1 METTNDE
8 RPTDE
13 LICQLLQL
21 DSEEDGYW
29 DILTVLW
36 RRATTDT
43 LLRARQLCE
52 SPSAAER
59 KLGADVLG
67 QLGTK
72 PDVLHEERLEL
83 LLTLLSRETEP
94 DVLAAACIGLSH
106 LYDPKADGPIIRLK
120 DHPDEDVR
128 YSVAFGLTGDRDN
141 AVTATLMELSADVA
155 SDVRDWAT
163 FRLGMMEAAPPE
175 VLDALADRLTD
186 EDEDT
191 RAEAIVGL
199 SRRKDQRAL
208 EPLIECLNQLKAGEN
223 QGYDYAEGLLYE
235 AAAELEDPR
244 LCPALLKLESR
255 TAVYSSLPDAI
266 VKCGCKEL

>member
-1 METTNDE
+1 METTKDE

-13 LICQLLQL
+13 LVGQVLELN
-21 DSEEDGYW
+21 SEEDGYW

-43 LLRARQLCE
+43 LSRARQLCA
-52 SPSAAER
+52 SPNASER

-83 LLTLLSRETEP
+83 LLALLSRETEP

-106 LYDPKADGPIIRLK
+106 LYDPKADGLIIRLK
-120 DHPDEDVR
+120 GHPDEDVR
-128 YSVAFGLTGDRDN
+128 YSVAVGLTGDPDDI
-141 AVTATLMELSADVA
+141 VTATLIELSADVA

-175 VLDALADRLTD
+175 VLDALVERVAD

-208 EPLIECLNQLKAGEN
+208 EPLIECLNQLKAGES

-235 AAAELEDPR
+235 AAAELENPR

-255 TAVYSSLPDAI
+255 TAVYGSLSDAI
-266 VKCGCKEL
+266 VKCGCNQ